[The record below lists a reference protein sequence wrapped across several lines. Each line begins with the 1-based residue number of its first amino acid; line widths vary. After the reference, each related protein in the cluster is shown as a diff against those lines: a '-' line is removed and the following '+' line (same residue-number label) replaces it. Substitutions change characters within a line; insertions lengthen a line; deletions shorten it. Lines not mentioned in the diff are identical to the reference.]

1 MPWLVICFVTMV
13 KTFTALFSNRLRKN
27 KMDSMLIIIVTSLA
41 IASIINIILTKFAVS
56 HIVGYIITGT
66 LVSNIFTTTINDN
79 QISLELIGEFGI
91 VFLMFTIGLEMSVPK
106 LNKMRKD
113 IFINGTLQVCLSA
126 LIIFFLSYYL
136 FNIELISS
144 IIVAL
149 AFSLS
154 STAIVLTYLKKSKD
168 ILTPYGQKSVAI
180 LVFQDLAVIPILL
193 LIGFLS
199 NNDLPITQVITN
211 TIFYAILIIV
221 FMFTIGKRL
230 IGWLLHFSTKAKMEE
245 IFLGSVLTI
254 VLSSS
259 LIAHNLGFTFS
270 LGAFIAGM
278 IIAETSFHM
287 KVESDISSYK
297 DLLLGAFF
305 FSIGTKIDVTYFAMN
320 FHIVLFILFLVMLI
334 KALLIFFLIRKQSN
348 KSDAIKSAFA
358 LCQVGEFS
366 FAIFALA
373 SKQQLIEEPL
383 LSILIL
389 ISVSSML
396 ITPFMV
402 NNIYKLAALFVTE
415 FFESDKI
422 SPIDVSNHCIV
433 CGFDVLGRIVAKDLV
448 ELNRP
453 FVIISDNLQHVILA
467 RKEGYQA
474 YFGHLDK
481 LPVQESLRVEQSDS
495 IIITVNTIN
504 TKRLICESV
513 LGYFSGAKLI
523 VNINSLEEKQQ
534 LAHLPIKAFVHAQ
547 RETASLLVH
556 QSTLLAKQKPIQ
568 SE

>member
-1 MPWLVICFVTMV
+1 
-13 KTFTALFSNRLRKN
+13 
-27 KMDSMLIIIVTSLA
+27 MDSMLIIIVTSLA
-41 IASIINIILTKFAVS
+41 IASVINIVLTKLSIS

-66 LVSNIFTTTINDN
+66 LVSNIFTTTINNN
-79 QISLELIGEFGI
+79 QHSLELIGEFGI
-91 VFLMFTIGLEMSVPK
+91 VFLMFAIGLEISVPK

-113 IFINGTLQVCLSA
+113 IFINGPIQVCSSA
-126 LIIFFLSYYL
+126 LIIFIPSYYL
-136 FNIELISS
+136 FDIELISA
-144 IIVAL
+144 IIIAM

-168 ILTPYGQKSVAI
+168 IVTPYGQKSVAI
-180 LVFQDLAVIPILL
+180 LVFQDLAVIPMLL

-199 NNDLPITQVITN
+199 NNGSSISGVLFDTFI
-211 TIFYAILIIV
+211 YAAIIII
-221 FMFTIGKRL
+221 FMFTIGKKL
-230 IGWLLHFSTKAKMEE
+230 IGWLLDFSSKAKMEE

-259 LIAHNLGFTFS
+259 LIAHNLGFTYS

-278 IIAETSFHM
+278 IIAETKFHM

-305 FSIGTKIDVTYFAMN
+305 FSIGSKIDVSYFALN
-320 FHIVLFILFLVMLI
+320 FHLVISILALVMI
-334 KALLIFFLIRKQSN
+334 AKALLIYILIRKQGN
-348 KSDAIKSAFA
+348 KSDAIKSALA

-373 SKQQLIEEPL
+373 SKQQLIEETL
-383 LSILIL
+383 ANMLIL

-422 SPIDVSNHCIV
+422 SPVNVKHHCII
-433 CGFDVLGRIVAKDLV
+433 CGFDVLGRIVAKDLIK
-448 ELNRP
+448 NKMP
-453 FVIISDNLQHVILA
+453 FVIISDNLQHVIAA
-467 RKEGYQA
+467 RNKGYQA

-481 LPVQESLRVEQSDS
+481 LPVQESLKVEQAES
-495 IIITVNTIN
+495 IIITVNTLT
-504 TKRLICESV
+504 TKQLICESV
-513 LGYFSGAKLI
+513 LDYYSNAKLI
-523 VNINSLEEKQQ
+523 VKINSREEKQQ
-534 LAHLPIKAFVHAQ
+534 LAHLPIKAFVNAQ

-556 QSTLLAKQKPIQ
+556 QSIILAKQAHKPI
-568 SE
+568 

>member
-1 MPWLVICFVTMV
+1 
-13 KTFTALFSNRLRKN
+13 
-27 KMDSMLIIIVTSLA
+27 MDSMLIIIVTSLA
-41 IASIINIILTKFAVS
+41 IASVINIVLTKLSIS

-66 LVSNIFTTTINDN
+66 LVSNIFTTTINNN
-79 QISLELIGEFGI
+79 QHSLELIGEFGI
-91 VFLMFTIGLEMSVPK
+91 VFLMFAIGLEISVPK

-113 IFINGTLQVCLSA
+113 IFINGPIQVCSSA
-126 LIIFFLSYYL
+126 LIIFIPSYYL
-136 FNIELISS
+136 FDIELVSA
-144 IIVAL
+144 IIIAM

-168 ILTPYGQKSVAI
+168 IVTPYGQKSVAI
-180 LVFQDLAVIPILL
+180 LVFQDLAVIPMLL

-199 NNDLPITQVITN
+199 NNGSSISDVLFDTFI
-211 TIFYAILIIV
+211 YAAIIII
-221 FMFTIGKRL
+221 FMFTVGKKL
-230 IGWLLHFSTKAKMEE
+230 IGWLLDFSSKAKMEE

-259 LIAHNLGFTFS
+259 LIAHNLGFTYS

-278 IIAETSFHM
+278 IIAETKFHM

-305 FSIGTKIDVTYFAMN
+305 FSIGSKIDVSYFTLN
-320 FHIVLFILFLVMLI
+320 FHLVISILALVMI
-334 KALLIFFLIRKQSN
+334 AKALLIYILIRKQSN
-348 KSDAIKSAFA
+348 KSDAIKSALA

-373 SKQQLIEEPL
+373 SKQQLIEETL
-383 LSILIL
+383 ANMLIL

-422 SPIDVSNHCIV
+422 SPVNVKHHCII
-433 CGFDVLGRIVAKDLV
+433 CGFDVLGRIVAKDLIK
-448 ELNRP
+448 NKMP
-453 FVIISDNLQHVILA
+453 FVIISDNLQHVIAA
-467 RKEGYQA
+467 RNKGYQA

-481 LPVQESLRVEQSDS
+481 LPVQESLKVEQAES
-495 IIITVNTIN
+495 IIITVNTLN
-504 TKRLICESV
+504 TKQLICESV
-513 LGYFSGAKLI
+513 LDYCSDAKLI
-523 VNINSLEEKQQ
+523 VKINSREEKQQ
-534 LAHLPIKAFVHAQ
+534 LAHLPIKAFVNAQ

-556 QSTLLAKQKPIQ
+556 QSIILAKQAHKPI
-568 SE
+568 